1 MKKRIVALLMCTA
14 MVTSMVVGCGS
25 GSSDSSSDASSSDDS
40 AATTEDSGEAKD
52 ISDCTFAIVP
62 KSAGNPFNEAEA
74 KGFQEAIEAAGA
86 ECIVSYPEQA
96 TADAQIT
103 VLQSLISQG
112 VDSIS
117 VAANDENAL
126 QATLQQAMDAG
137 IKVSC
142 FDSKTNA
149 DSRQVFVNQADTEL
163 IGQTLMD
170 AVYDITGGEGQ
181 WAILSATSQAANQN
195 AWIEAMQ
202 NVMEGD
208 EKYANLELVDIV
220 YGDDEPQPSTEQT
233 QALLQNYPDLKL
245 ICAPTTVGINA
256 AAKVLQDQNSDVK
269 ITGLGMPSEME
280 AYVGE
285 DNVCPYFY
293 LWNPIDL
300 GELAAYTAMAL
311 VSGDITGAAG
321 DTFDAGDMEN
331 SPYTV
336 VDASD
341 GGTEIILGEPFEF
354 NPDNIAEW
362 ADVF

>member
-1 MKKRIVALLMCTA
+1 
-14 MVTSMVVGCGS
+14 
-25 GSSDSSSDASSSDDS
+25 
-40 AATTEDSGEAKD
+40 
-52 ISDCTFAIVP
+52 
-62 KSAGNPFNEAEA
+62 
-74 KGFQEAIEAAGA
+74 
-86 ECIVSYPEQA
+86 
-96 TADAQIT
+96 
-103 VLQSLISQG
+103 
-112 VDSIS
+112 
-117 VAANDENAL
+117 
-126 QATLQQAMDAG
+126 
-137 IKVSC
+137 
-142 FDSKTNA
+142 
-149 DSRQVFVNQADTEL
+149 
-163 IGQTLMD
+163 
-170 AVYDITGGEGQ
+170 
-181 WAILSATSQAANQN
+181 
-195 AWIEAMQ
+195 MQ
-202 NVMEGD
+202 NVMESD

-220 YGDDEPQPSTEQT
+220 YGVDEPQPSTEQT

-311 VSGDITGAAG
+311 VAGDITGAA
-321 DTFDAGDMEN
+321 DETFEAGEMEN
-331 SPYTV
+331 SPYTIV
-336 VDASD
+336 EASD

>member
-25 GSSDSSSDASSSDDS
+25 GSSDSSSDSSSSDDS

-52 ISDCTFAIVP
+52 IADCTFAIVP

-74 KGFQEAIEAAGA
+74 QGFQEAIEAAGA

-170 AVYDITGGEGQ
+170 AVYDITGFR
-181 WAILSATSQAANQN
+181 
-195 AWIEAMQ
+195 
-202 NVMEGD
+202 
-208 EKYANLELVDIV
+208 Y
-220 YGDDEPQPSTEQT
+220 
-233 QALLQNYPDLKL
+233 
-245 ICAPTTVGINA
+245 
-256 AAKVLQDQNSDVK
+256 
-269 ITGLGMPSEME
+269 ITGSEPECMDRSNAE
-280 AYVGE
+280 CNGE
-285 DNVCPYFY
+285 R
-293 LWNPIDL
+293 
-300 GELAAYTAMAL
+300 
-311 VSGDITGAAG
+311 
-321 DTFDAGDMEN
+321 
-331 SPYTV
+331 
-336 VDASD
+336 
-341 GGTEIILGEPFEF
+341 
-354 NPDNIAEW
+354 
-362 ADVF
+362 

>member
-14 MVTSMVVGCGS
+14 MVTAMVAGCGN
-25 GSSDSSSDASSSDDS
+25 SSSEAPASDDTAS
-40 AATTEDSGEAKD
+40 TDTASDDGAAEGKD
-52 ISDCTFAIVP
+52 ITECTFAIVP
-62 KSAGNPFNEAEA
+62 KSAGNPYNEAEA
-74 KGFQEAIEAAGA
+74 QGFQEAIEAAGA
-86 ECIVSYPEQA
+86 TCIVSYPETA

-112 VDSIS
+112 VDSIT
-117 VAANDENAL
+117 VAANNENAL

-137 IKVSC
+137 IHVSC
-142 FDSKTNA
+142 VDSKTNA
-149 DSRQVFVNQADTEL
+149 DSREVFVNQADTNL

-170 AVYDITGGEGQ
+170 AIYDITGGEGQ

-202 NVMEGD
+202 SVMESD

-256 AAKVLQDQNSDVK
+256 AAKVLQDQGSDVK
-269 ITGLGMPSEME
+269 ITGLGLPSEME

-285 DNVCPYFY
+285 DNVCPYMY
-293 LWNPIDL
+293 LWNPIET

-311 VSGDITGAAG
+311 VAGDITGAAG
-321 DTFDAGDMEN
+321 ETFEAGDMEN
-331 SPYTV
+331 SPYTIV
-336 VDASD
+336 EASD
-341 GGTEIILGEPFEF
+341 GGTEVIVGDPFEF
-354 NPDNIAEW
+354 NADNIAEW

>member
-1 MKKRIVALLMCTA
+1 MKKRIVALLMCSA
-14 MVTSMVVGCGS
+14 LVASAVVGCGS
-25 GSSDSSSDASSSDDS
+25 DSSSDSSDDDTTTTTDDS
-40 AATTEDSGEAKD
+40 GDTTDLSGY
-52 ISDCTFAIVP
+52 TFAIVP
-62 KSAGNPFNEAEA
+62 KSSGNPFNEAEA
-74 KGFQEAIEAAGA
+74 EGFQAAIEAAGA
-86 ECIVSYPEQA
+86 ECIVSYPESA

-103 VLQSLISQG
+103 VIQSLISQG

-137 IKVSC
+137 IQVSS
-142 FDSKTNA
+142 FDSKVNS
-149 DSRQVFVNQADTEL
+149 DSCQVFVNQADTDL

-181 WAILSATSQAANQN
+181 WAILSATSQASNQN

-202 NVMEGD
+202 EVMESD
-208 EKYANLELVDIV
+208 EKYADLELVDIV
-220 YGDDEPQPSTEQT
+220 YGDDELQASTEQT
-233 QALLQNYPDLKL
+233 EALLQNYPDLKL

-256 AAKVLQDQNSDVK
+256 AAKVLQDQGSDVK

-311 VSGDITGAAG
+311 VTGEITGEAG
-321 DTFDAGDMEN
+321 ETFEAGDMEN
-331 SPYTV
+331 SPYTITE
-336 VDASD
+336 ASD

-354 NPDNIAEW
+354 NPDNIEEW